1 MCSVQFHLL
10 IFSHCHLNHYFWAC
24 TQTLFYFSFRSFF
37 SFSSASIDPLAM
49 AVNKSQAVFIF
60 YHGRSTDFE
69 EKIEGLWTN
78 RRLFCLSF
86 SAAIQFEVSIS
97 GTGTEN
103 YLASVHRSWW
113 SSKFH
118 IHLAGPVELKS
129 WIDVS
134 CYPSYSSSCPAH
146 VTFTM
151 VSNQWSSVVWGLE
164 VYRRWAPPR
173 LCLKS
178 IITASAVTL
187 PWPVSVVS

>member
-1 MCSVQFHLL
+1 MCSVHSTFLSL
-10 IFSHCHLNHYFWAC
+10 VIAISTTIFLAC
-24 TQTLFYFSFRSFF
+24 TQTLFYFSFRSFQKHRR
-37 SFSSASIDPLAM
+37 ALIPLR
-49 AVNKSQAVFIF
+49 
-60 YHGRSTDFE
+60 GRSINPRQFLFFITRARRTL
-69 EKIEGLWTN
+69 KGLWTN

-97 GTGTEN
+97 GNGTGN

-129 WIDVS
+129 WIGVS

-173 LCLKS
+173 LCPKS
-178 IITASAVTL
+178 IITAPAATL
-187 PWPVSVVS
+187 PWPVRVVL